1 MFRNML
7 PAITDNLDQAKLD
20 IRETGLALISG
31 QLSDSMLTRARD
43 LTYGAAA
50 EDKRLGR
57 QPNSFGLDYGDGN
70 VRVWNILN
78 RDSLFRDM
86 VQSPV
91 VLDLLE
97 CVIGWPALLGNIS
110 ANITTPDSDGGAWH
124 QDQLFV
130 PKPWPA
136 NPQGMNFAWLLDDFT
151 EANGA
156 TEVISGSHLNDFP
169 EPDPDDSRAIPVVA
183 PAGTLMVFE
192 SRLWHRTGCNHSS
205 SPRAGL
211 FGWYTRTIYRTQE
224 NWFLSLDDGV
234 LDEASDELLLL
245 LGYRTQGL
253 GLVYGRSPR

>member
-97 CVIGWPALLGNIS
+97 CVIGWPALLGNIC
-110 ANITTPDSDGGAWH
+110 
-124 QDQLFV
+124 
-130 PKPWPA
+130 
-136 NPQGMNFAWLLDDFT
+136 LLYT
-151 EANGA
+151 
-156 TEVISGSHLNDFP
+156 SP
-169 EPDPDDSRAIPVVA
+169 
-183 PAGTLMVFE
+183 
-192 SRLWHRTGCNHSS
+192 
-205 SPRAGL
+205 SPR
-211 FGWYTRTIYRTQE
+211 
-224 NWFLSLDDGV
+224 D
-234 LDEASDELLLL
+234 
-245 LGYRTQGL
+245 
-253 GLVYGRSPR
+253 